1 MRRAERVQEAG
12 ESRSASQAE
21 ELPAST
27 GQLGLIR
34 GRVWLFGDDLNTDVI
49 HPPDHYS
56 LDPNTVRSGLFRKY
70 DPTLQPSL
78 RPGDILMGGSNF
90 GCGSSRET
98 SIRSLKLN
106 EIGAIVAVSFAR
118 IFFRNA
124 TNNGLPC
131 LTFADAGD
139 KERLAQLESVTIDPA
154 RGWLTTS
161 SGDTVSLVPPGD
173 FVLRIWAA
181 GGLLGLLP
189 R

>member
-1 MRRAERVQEAG
+1 MTAAAADTPAW
-12 ESRSASQAE
+12 AS
-21 ELPAST
+21 PSHSP
-27 GQLGLIR
+27 LGIIR
-34 GRVWLFGDDLNTDVI
+34 GRAWLFGDDLNTDVI

-56 LDPNTVRSGLFRKY
+56 LDSEVVRRGLFHKY

-78 RPGDILMGGSNF
+78 VPGDVLVGGKNF

-106 EIGAIVAVSFAR
+106 QIGAIVAVSFAR

-131 LTFADAGD
+131 LTFEDPADRDTLTA
-139 KERLAQLESVTIDPA
+139 LESLVLDPA
-154 RGWLTTS
+154 RAELATS
-161 SGDTVSLVPPGD
+161 SGHVVRLTPPGS
-173 FVLRIWAA
+173 FVLNIWQA